1 MAMSKSEL
9 VELINSTI
17 KTNGAKGISAQSLN
31 NTLLEM
37 VESSGEGSGSGALTV
52 YGEDSLLG
60 TMLFNGEFTPEKW
73 EELLPTVDST
83 ILPGLS
89 SGDYAKA
96 VEMAFAHNADVYNTI
111 VEKAKSQEGMFLM
124 IDLTPTMLAAVK
136 AFGDA
141 SGEDTSNSI
150 VTATLLAEVGVN
162 IGAEFLAEDSI
173 AIYPLDP
180 QFSHLVYTLLPN
192 GGLIAMDAETG
203 STGGVDEE
211 SGYYVI
217 YTEGETTLSEEEK
230 ESNKAYRNLIF
241 NQRTAIFE
249 KPFTI
254 KERNSSISSSIK
266 GYFNV
271 IGSNRVDTIYYIYVE
286 HYTSDIALYSIFF
299 SEDGNTT
306 VSKVKSLITNS

>member
-9 VELINSTI
+9 IELINSTI

-52 YGEDSLLG
+52 YVEDTLLG

-73 EELLPTVDST
+73 EELLPTVDS
-83 ILPGLS
+83 IVPGLS

-111 VEKAKSQEGMFLM
+111 VEKAKSQEEMFLM
-124 IDLTPTMLAAVK
+124 LDLTPTMLAAIK
-136 AFGDA
+136 AYGDLY
-141 SGEDTSNSI
+141 GKDTSNSI
-150 VTATLLAEVGVN
+150 VTATLLAEVAVN

-173 AIYPLDP
+173 TIYPLDP
-180 QFSHLVYTLLPN
+180 HRSHLVYTLLPN
-192 GGLIAMDAETG
+192 GGLIGTG

-230 ESNKAYRNLIF
+230 ESNKAYRNLIY
-241 NQRTAIFE
+241 NQRAAIFE
-249 KPFTI
+249 KPFII
-254 KERNSSISSSIK
+254 KDSTSVK

-271 IGSNRVDTIYYIYVE
+271 IGSNRTDTILYICVE
-286 HYTSDIALYSIFF
+286 HYPSDIALYSISF
-299 SEDGNTT
+299 SEDGNTV

>member
-9 VELINSTI
+9 IELIDSTI

-60 TMLFNGEFTPEKW
+60 TVLFNGEFTPEKW

-83 ILPGLS
+83 VPGIS

-124 IDLTPTMLAAVK
+124 LDLTPTMLAAVK
-136 AFGDA
+136 VVGDA
-141 SGEDTSNSI
+141 YGVDTSNSI
-150 VTATLLAEVGVN
+150 VTSTLLAEVWVN
-162 IGAEFLAEDSI
+162 IGAKFLAEDSI

-180 QFSHLVYTLLPN
+180 QLSHLVYKLLPN
-192 GGLIAMDAETG
+192 GGLIEIG
-203 STGGVDEE
+203 STAGIDEE
-211 SGYYVI
+211 NGYYVI

-230 ESNKAYRNLIF
+230 ESNKAYRNLIH
-241 NQRTAIFE
+241 NERAAIFE

-254 KERNSSISSSIK
+254 KEINSSTHSPSK

-271 IGSNRVDTIYYIYVE
+271 IGSNRIDTILYIYVE
-286 HYTSDIALYSIFF
+286 HYTNDIALYSISF
-299 SEDGNTT
+299 SEDGNTV

>member
-9 VELINSTI
+9 RELINSTI

-83 ILPGLS
+83 IAPGIS
-89 SGDYAKA
+89 SGDYAAA
-96 VEMAFAHNADVYNTI
+96 VEMSFAHNANVYNTI
-111 VEKAKSQEGMFLM
+111 IEKARSKEGMFLM
-124 IDLTPTMLAAVK
+124 FDLTPTTAAALKV
-136 AFGDA
+136 FGDA
-141 SGEDTSNSI
+141 YGEDTSNSI
-150 VTATLLAEVGVN
+150 LTATLLAEVCVCM
-162 IGAEFLAEDSI
+162 GAEFLDEDSI
-173 AIYPLDP
+173 TIYPLDP
-180 QFSHLVYTLLPN
+180 QYSSLVYTLLPN
-192 GGLIAMDAETG
+192 GGLIATDSETG
-203 STGGVDEE
+203 TSGGVDEE

-230 ESNKAYRNLIF
+230 ESNKAYRNLIY
-241 NQRTAIFE
+241 NQRVAIFE

-254 KERNSSISSSIK
+254 KERNSSVSSSSP

-271 IGSNRVDTIYYIYVE
+271 ISTNMTNTILYIYME

-306 VSKVKSLITNS
+306 VSKVKSLI

>member
-9 VELINSTI
+9 IELINSTI

-60 TMLFNGEFTPEKW
+60 TMLFNAEFTPEKW

-83 ILPGLS
+83 VPGIS

-124 IDLTPTMLAAVK
+124 LDLTPTMLAAVK
-136 AFGDA
+136 AFGDTY
-141 SGEDTSNSI
+141 GKDTSNSI
-150 VTATLLAEVGVN
+150 VTATLLAEVGVT
-162 IGAEFLAEDSI
+162 IGAEFFAEDSI

-180 QFSHLVYTLLPN
+180 KFSHLVYKLLPN
-192 GGLIAMDAETG
+192 GGLIAMDTETG

-230 ESNKAYRNLIF
+230 ESNKAYRNLIY
-241 NQRTAIFE
+241 NQMTAIFE

-271 IGSNRVDTIYYIYVE
+271 IGSNRTNTILYIYME
-286 HYTSDIALYSIFF
+286 PYTSDIALYSISF
-299 SEDGNTT
+299 SEDGNTV

>member
-9 VELINSTI
+9 IELIDSTI

-52 YGEDSLLG
+52 YREDSLFG
-60 TMLFNGEFTPEKW
+60 TVLFNGEFTPEKW

-83 ILPGLS
+83 VIPGLS

-124 IDLTPTMLAAVK
+124 LDLTPTMLAAIK
-136 AFGDA
+136 AVGDA
-141 SGEDTSNSI
+141 YGKDTSNSI
-150 VTATLLAEVGVN
+150 VTATLLADVN
-162 IGAEFLAEDSI
+162 VNMGAEFLAEDSI
-173 AIYPLDP
+173 TIYPLNP
-180 QFSHLVYTLLPN
+180 QFSHLVYKLLPN
-192 GGLIAMDAETG
+192 GGLIEIG

-230 ESNKAYRNLIF
+230 ESNKAYRNLIY
-241 NQRTAIFE
+241 NERAAIFE

-254 KERNSSISSSIK
+254 KEIKGSSGR

-271 IGSNRVDTIYYIYVE
+271 IGSNRRDTILYIYVE
-286 HYTSDIALYSIFF
+286 HDTSDIALYSISF
-299 SEDGNTT
+299 SEDGNTV